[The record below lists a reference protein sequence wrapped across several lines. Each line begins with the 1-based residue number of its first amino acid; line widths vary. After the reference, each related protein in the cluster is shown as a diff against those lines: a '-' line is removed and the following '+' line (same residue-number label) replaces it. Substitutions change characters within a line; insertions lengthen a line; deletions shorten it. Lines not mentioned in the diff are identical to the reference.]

1 MPDTANGPIRITPCQ
16 PCLGAEI
23 GGVDLSRPIPTAVA
37 DALRAA
43 ILKYQVIVL
52 RDQAITREQHL
63 AFGRLFARDPAQ
75 PFGYLANH
83 ASPIEGFPEILRV
96 FGDGKTK
103 TAVDVWHTDDSRMVI
118 PADLSILRA
127 RVVPAL
133 GGDTVFSSCV
143 AAYAGLPEEVKQR
156 IRYLKAWHGGGY
168 SRRGNAHSHRGLFNE
183 ARLAPDTRPD
193 VAQPLVRIHPETGQP
208 ALYFHEI
215 AGAISGVTPEEDE
228 RLRHL
233 LFDQIKKPE
242 YQMRVRWTANA
253 ITVWDNRAVQ
263 HYAVADYSEPR
274 EMERIT
280 VAGIEPC
287 IGYADLEANPALRA
301 RFPLTV

>member
-1 MPDTANGPIRITPCQ
+1 MPETAGGPIRITPCQ

-23 GGVDLSRPIPTAVA
+23 SGVDLTRPIPPEAA

-52 RDQAITREQHL
+52 RNQDITRQQHL
-63 AFGRLFARDPAQ
+63 EFGRLFARNQAK

-83 ASPIEGFPEILRV
+83 ASPVEGFPEILRV
-96 FGDGKTK
+96 LGDGKTK
-103 TAVDVWHTDDSRMVI
+103 TGVDVWHTDDSRMVV
-118 PADLSILRA
+118 PADLSILRS
-127 RVVPAL
+127 RVVPSL

-143 AAYAGLPEEVKQR
+143 AAYAGLPDEVKQQ
-156 IRYLKAWHGGGY
+156 IRYLKAWHGSGY
-168 SRRGNAHSHRGLFNE
+168 SRSRNAHSHRALFNE
-183 ARLAPDTRPD
+183 ANRSSDQRPD
-193 VAQPLVRIHPETGQP
+193 VAQPLVRIHPETGKP
-208 ALYFHEI
+208 VLYFHEI
-215 AGAISGVTPEEDE
+215 AGAIIGLTPEEDE
-228 RLRHL
+228 RLRTFL
-233 LFDQIKKPE
+233 IDQIKKPE

-253 ITVWDNRAVQ
+253 ITVWDNRAVL

-287 IGYADLEANPALRA
+287 VGFAELEADPELRA
-301 RFPLTV
+301 RGWAN